1 MIDAR
6 RAHAMA
12 AHREEDVVFPAWP
25 LPDGLGS
32 AGVVDDAGTVGE
44 MSVAATGVCIPSIA
58 AWY

>member
-1 MIDAR
+1 
-6 RAHAMA
+6 MA